1 MTEQIQSYRDFW
13 PYYLREHRRRATRVL
28 HYIGTTISIAF
39 IVVLAAT
46 GNPWYLLVA
55 VVNGYLFAWIGHFAI
70 EKNRPATFR
79 FPLWSLASDFRMYFL
94 ALSGRLRRDL
104 EAAGVL

>member
-55 VVNGYLFAWIGHFAI
+55 VVNGYLFASQSGGLTDVTLVTWRVFFSAALVRGRFGDHVGRVGIG
-70 EKNRPATFR
+70 PG
-79 FPLWSLASDFRMYFL
+79 P
-94 ALSGRLRRDL
+94 GR
-104 EAAGVL
+104 